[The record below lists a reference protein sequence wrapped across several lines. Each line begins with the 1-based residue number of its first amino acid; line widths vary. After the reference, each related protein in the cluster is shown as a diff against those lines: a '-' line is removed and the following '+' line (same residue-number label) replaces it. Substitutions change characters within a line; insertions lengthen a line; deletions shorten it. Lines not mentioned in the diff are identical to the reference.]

1 MYLAELRGK
10 LSSRVE
16 RMEDIL
22 TSNVFSF
29 FKYSTRDIFL
39 KNYLNEL
46 EFKVLTK
53 EAEEAE
59 FKFWPHYE
67 DGTEPD
73 LVIIVGNYYLLIEA
87 KYFSGFGKKT
97 ETTDDQLEREIKGGQ
112 LDAFSYGKE
121 FYLIAITADYYY
133 KKEKFEVIPQNFRPH
148 FKWTNWQSVSSFLDN
163 ILSSNP
169 NIKGP
174 ERDFSLDLYNLLDKK
189 HLRSFQSITY
199 NGPLLKD
206 YNSIFFDAKT
216 AKKAWKAD
224 APELMQELKTI
235 LSDISDFSS
244 ANTETIVKEW
254 ITSKEIGFGKVMQ
267 PFRLSLV
274 GAMKGPHLFDIAEM
288 IGKPSTI
295 ERIKKAIHI
304 L

>member
-39 KNYLNEL
+39 KKYLNKL
-46 EFKVLTK
+46 GFNVSGR
-53 EAEEAE
+53 EAAEAE
-59 FKFWPHYE
+59 FRFWPVFE

-73 LVIIVGNYYLLIEA
+73 LVIMVGNYYLLIEA

-97 ETTDDQLEREIKGGQ
+97 ETTDDQLIREIKGGQ
-112 LDAFSYGKE
+112 LEAKNYEKE
-121 FYLIAITADYYY
+121 FNLIAITADYYY
-133 KKEKFEVIPQNFRPH
+133 KKYKFKVIPQKYRPH

-174 ERDFSLDLYNLLDKK
+174 ERDFCLDLYNLLDKK
-189 HLRSFQSITY
+189 HLRSFQNITY
-199 NGPLLKD
+199 NGLLLKD
-206 YNSIFFDAKT
+206 YSSIFFNAKT
-216 AKKAWKAD
+216 AKLRGDFIGFIESLSLTKG
-224 APELMQELKTI
+224 LKSVGKTVF
-235 LSDISDFSS
+235 FSS
-244 ANTETIVKEW
+244 SKKIFKSLSKLEKLKQVKSP
-254 ITSKEIGFGKVMQ
+254 IFFKEDE
-267 PFRLSLV
+267 SN
-274 GAMKGPHLFDIAEM
+274 E
-288 IGKPSTI
+288 
-295 ERIKKAIHI
+295 
-304 L
+304 